1 MRAER
6 KHERPHLDYTGLAA
20 GNLRGSVPRNNL
32 RPKGKA
38 NMSSVSSKLLRA
50 AALLAMLSIAIGANA
65 AEIGRIK
72 VVKGKVTI
80 ERDGNV
86 VPAIVGSRVQSADK
100 LMTGADGSVGITMDD
115 DSVLSA
121 GPNSVLSLERYAFD
135 PTTNQGRFDAALNK
149 GTLSVI
155 SGRIAKQSPDAMTV
169 RTPAIL
175 LGVRGT
181 TFAVSAPGD

>member
-1 MRAER
+1 
-6 KHERPHLDYTGLAA
+6 
-20 GNLRGSVPRNNL
+20 VP
-32 RPKGKA
+32 G
-38 NMSSVSSKLLRA
+38 
-50 AALLAMLSIAIGANA
+50 
-65 AEIGRIK
+65 
-72 VVKGKVTI
+72 
-80 ERDGNV
+80 
-86 VPAIVGSRVQSADK
+86 IVGQRVQTSDK
-100 LMTGADGSVGITMDD
+100 IMTGPDGSVGVTMDD

-121 GPNSVLSLERYAFD
+121 GPNSVLALERYAFD

-181 TFAVSAPGD
+181 TFAVSAPED